1 MKNSIF
7 VLGLVCLSSVFR
19 PFLSEAQA
27 PSIINYQGRLVSG
40 TNLVNGSVGLSLRL
54 FNVPSG
60 GSSIYE
66 DSNSVTVVD
75 GLYSTYIG
83 DDTTFGNLQ
92 SALGNS
98 NVWVEIAVN
107 GVALAPR
114 ERMASVPYA
123 LNVNAGGIAGTIADA
138 NLSANIARLDGTNQT
153 FTGRANFN
161 SVSNTFTG
169 TFSGNGAG
177 VTNVDLGS
185 VTAIS
190 AQPTSSPGAQEQ
202 TIWDLVKALASPSY
216 PRRRRAWWPSRAA
229 PITASRC
236 APTARSSRGETTSLA
251 RRPYP
256 RRRRA

>member
-138 NLSANIARLDGTNQT
+138 NLSANIARLDGTNKT
-153 FTGRANFN
+153 SRGARISTAFPTP
-161 SVSNTFTG
+161 SPEP
-169 TFSGNGAG
+169 SGNGAG

-190 AQPTSSPGAQEQ
+190 AQPNVIAWGADKQFG
-202 TIWDLVKALASPSY
+202 IW
-216 PRRRRAWWPSRAA
+216 
-229 PITASRC
+229 
-236 APTARSSRGETTSLA
+236 
-251 RRPYP
+251 
-256 RRRRA
+256 